1 MFVAVLKLH
10 ILPDL
15 TRFRAV
21 LAAKQLHQTV
31 KMNGLIEHK
40 LNTLKI
46 LSARV
51 GAVQLLLVEG

>member
-1 MFVAVLKLH
+1 
-10 ILPDL
+10 
-15 TRFRAV
+15 
-21 LAAKQLHQTV
+21 
-31 KMNGLIEHK
+31 MNGLIEHK